1 MNDMTPRI
9 LIVDDDESILKA
21 LRRLLAMT
29 PCTVGD
35 ETLRLAVD
43 SFTSPAEALEKA
55 RSTPYALV
63 LSDYRM
69 PGMNGV
75 QFLKIFRDLQPDA
88 SRLILSGY
96 ADLNGLIGAIN
107 EAGICRFISKP
118 WNDYELTAT
127 LGQVLTMRELMLENQ
142 RLADQVR
149 LTKGDISAEEIER
162 RRLEAMEPGIT
173 HVTWGPD
180 GSVLLDE
187 SLLDDPFVD
196 SGSSSGQGRT

>member
-1 MNDMTPRI
+1 MTMRI

-21 LRRLLAMT
+21 LRRLLAIT
-29 PCTVGD
+29 PCTVGE
-35 ETLRLAVD
+35 ETFKLAVD
-43 SFTSPAEALEKA
+43 CCSSPEEALEKA
-55 RSTPYALV
+55 RRTPYALV

-69 PGMNGV
+69 PGMSGV
-75 QFLKIFRDLQPDA
+75 QFLKAFREIQPDA

-107 EAGICRFISKP
+107 EAGISRFISKP

-127 LGQVLTMRELMLENQ
+127 LGQVLSLRELTLENQ
-142 RLADQVR
+142 KLADQVR
-149 LTKGDISAEEIER
+149 LAAGTVSAEEIER
-162 RRLEAMEPGIT
+162 RRLEAIEPGIT

-187 SLLDDPFVD
+187 SLLDEPLVD
-196 SGSSSGQGRT
+196 ADKPPERRRS